1 MLLGLQGNSH
11 SIITC
16 TEKAHE
22 LLPILKTIQ
31 LCPNNIG
38 NTAEHAVESPAY
50 KHKRPIMSSRLTCTN
65 AQEDIAWKSNERS
78 NEL

>member
-1 MLLGLQGNSH
+1 MNS
-11 SIITC
+11 C
-16 TEKAHE
+16 R
-22 LLPILKTIQ
+22 LLKTIQ

-38 NTAEHAVESPAY
+38 ITAERAVGGSTY
-50 KHKRPIMSSRLTCTN
+50 FRHKGLIMSSRLTCTN